1 MNRPRLAR
9 LDRALADLQRRS
21 RAEAEAEARALVDCV
36 TEAELEALI
45 TELEALITEAGG
57 TCTEAELWA
66 AVDESR
72 AAGATDAELA
82 ATIFDGRPDLLA
94 TCRARLDAYKRETAG
109 QSCKPWIW
117 DWLRRKLAAGEL
129 A

>member
-1 MNRPRLAR
+1 MKHAARLAR
-9 LDRALADLQRRS
+9 LERMTRPRRADT
-21 RAEAEAEARALVDCV
+21 EAEARALVDCV
-36 TEAELEALI
+36 TDA
-45 TELEALITEAGG
+45 ELEALITEAGG
-57 TCTEAELWA
+57 TCTDAELWA

-72 AAGATDAELA
+72 AAGATDADLA

-94 TCRARLDAYKRETAG
+94 TCRARLAAYKRETAG

-117 DWLRRKLAAGEL
+117 DWLRRKLAAGER

>member
-36 TEAELEALI
+36 TEA
-45 TELEALITEAGG
+45 ELEALITEAGG